1 MNKLQVNFFWRG
13 NDFTYLNRLC
23 VLSHLSVGHR
33 VVMWLS
39 GETPE
44 SPYWI
49 NDLEHVVVNSA
60 DEILDVA
67 SFIRGGG
74 NFKTASDLWR
84 FHFLYEHG
92 GLYCD
97 TDAIAIRH
105 FPHDSWIVTSAETD
119 ERLLSIGVLASPP
132 RQKLFLECI
141 KNIKSD
147 WGNVAAFTDCYYR
160 EFGNTAPTHDKR
172 LFYPF
177 NWTEWPQL
185 FQDLPIPD
193 CYSVHLYHTMLESR
207 CLLGGRD
214 CYHPD
219 TMIGRIISLFD
230 PRAN

>member
-13 NDFTYLNRLC
+13 NDFSYLNRLC
-23 VLSHLSVGHR
+23 VLSHLSVGHG

-97 TDAIAIRH
+97 TDAIAIGF
-105 FPHDSWIVTSAETD
+105 FPHAVFPVPCRKSSARMQGT
-119 ERLLSIGVLASPP
+119 L
-132 RQKLFLECI
+132 
-141 KNIKSD
+141 
-147 WGNVAAFTDCYYR
+147 
-160 EFGNTAPTHDKR
+160 
-172 LFYPF
+172 
-177 NWTEWPQL
+177 
-185 FQDLPIPD
+185 
-193 CYSVHLYHTMLESR
+193 
-207 CLLGGRD
+207 
-214 CYHPD
+214 
-219 TMIGRIISLFD
+219 II
-230 PRAN
+230 AQH